1 MLLTIRNKSKGWVAW
16 VIVIIITIPFALFGI
31 SSYFEGANQI
41 TMANVD
47 GEKINAQTFERAMEQ
62 RRRFFRSQ
70 FGNNFD
76 PAMVDNPG
84 FRQQVVEGLISNQL
98 IQNYAQKAGL
108 RLSDDALRERILS
121 TPQFQVDGQFNQEAY
136 QRTVGARNFTTE
148 GYERQER
155 ITGGINQ
162 IQTGLSNSSFV
173 NPLEVDQLLTLIL
186 QQRDADYT
194 VLAAKDFLPEIE
206 VGDQEKQDEY
216 AANEADYQQADRIKL
231 DYVTLTLTDTI
242 KDIELDDEEIE
253 QAYEASKGKYIKPE
267 TRIASHIL
275 LSVPRSADEEK
286 QLEVQQKAQDLKARI
301 DGGEDFA
308 VLAEEFSDDP
318 GSKRKGGDLGIIAKG
333 QMVPEFE
340 EAVYKMAEGD
350 ISEPIKTEFGYHIIK
365 LTSLAESTQQAL
377 DAVKAEVEADEKKR
391 LAETQFTEI
400 AETFR
405 TLVFENPDSLDV
417 VAQDLGLELQSSDWV
432 TRTAG
437 QGDFNN
443 PRVRS
448 EAFEGAVLD
457 EDLNSEVVELSAD
470 SLIAM
475 HKNEFEAQHI
485 KSFEDVEVQIEIK
498 LKNQKAGEIAQT
510 RGEALMESIRA
521 NTIAEDVE
529 FASIPALKDEATNP
543 IDRQVSAEIFRQSLA
558 DDGNPLVQG
567 VALNNGD
574 YAVYRLKSITP
585 GRPDQATEERRE
597 QIVRQLEGR
606 SGNNAYALFNQA
618 LREAADVEIFS
629 SLLED
634 DAELSSAYPN

>member
-1 MLLTIRNKSKGWVAW
+1 
-16 VIVIIITIPFALFGI
+16 VIIITIPFALFGI

-41 TMANVD
+41 TVANVD

-84 FRQQVVEGLISNQL
+84 FRAQVVEGLVSNQL
-98 IQNYAQKAGL
+98 IQNYARETGL
-108 RLSDDALRERILS
+108 RLSDKALRERILS
-121 TPQFQVDGQFNQEAY
+121 TPQFQVDGEFNQDAY
-136 QRTVGARNFTTE
+136 RRTVSARGFTTE
-148 GYERQER
+148 GYEQQER
-155 ITGGINQ
+155 VSGGINQ
-162 IQTGLSNSSFV
+162 IQTGLSSSAIV
-173 NPLEVDQLLTLIL
+173 NPLEVDQLLTLSL

-194 VLAAKDFLPEIE
+194 VLAAKDYLPEIE
-206 VGDQEKQDEY
+206 VSDQEARDEY
-216 AANEADYQQADRIKL
+216 ASNETDYQQADRIKL
-231 DYVTLTLTDTI
+231 DYVTLTLADI
-242 KDIELDDEEIE
+242 VKDIELDDEEIE

-275 LSVPRSADEEK
+275 FSVPRSADDDK
-286 QLEVQQKAQDLKARI
+286 QQEVAKKAQDIKARI

-308 VLAEEFSDDP
+308 TLAEEFSDDP

-340 EAVYKMAEGD
+340 DAVFNMTQGD
-350 ISEPIKTEFGYHIIK
+350 VSEPVKTEFGYHIIK
-365 LTSLAESTQQAL
+365 LMSLAESSQQAL
-377 DAVKAEVEADEKKR
+377 DAVKAEVETVEKNR

-405 TLVFENPDSLDV
+405 TLVFENPDSLDL

-432 TRTAG
+432 TRAAG

-448 EAFEGAVLD
+448 AAFEGVVLD
-457 EDLNSEVVELSAD
+457 EDLNSEVVELSSD
-470 SLIAM
+470 KLIAM
-475 HKNEFEAQHI
+475 HKRQFEAQHI
-485 KSFEDVEVQIEIK
+485 KEFAAVKAQIESK
-498 LKNQKAGEIAQT
+498 LKNQKAAEIAQT
-510 RGEALMESIRA
+510 RGAALMASIQA
-521 NTIAEDVE
+521 DSIAEDVK
-529 FASIPALKDEATNP
+529 FASIPTLKDEATNP
-543 IDRQVSAEIFRQSLA
+543 IDRQLSAEIFKQSIQ
-558 DDGNPLVQG
+558 DDGETLIKGLV
-567 VALNNGD
+567 LNNGD
-574 YAVYRLKSITP
+574 YAVYRLKSITA
-585 GRPDQATEERRE
+585 GKPDQASKEQRE
-597 QIVRQLEGR
+597 QVVRQLEGR

-634 DAELSSAYPN
+634 DADLSSPFQN